1 MLFILT
7 IIEVLKIL
15 GLHRLCS
22 LFVFQ
27 GLDEEAIVDYGK
39 TSFTTQTNYE
49 KEDLESKLIA
59 KISLVCFFFYLKK
72 LEFQLHCHCKKLNL
86 YC

>member
-1 MLFILT
+1 MFILT
-7 IIEVLKIL
+7 IIEVFKIL

-22 LFVFQ
+22 FLFIFQ

-59 KISLVCFFFYLKK
+59 KISLVCFFNWLEKLKK
-72 LEFQLHCHCKKLNL
+72 FEFQLHFLCKN
-86 YC
+86 